1 MFARLGGLVVRAR
14 WLVIALA
21 VGVLAVGGVWGTRV
35 VDSLSD
41 GGFYPEHGPS
51 AEADRRIEKEFG
63 RQNAD
68 VVVVY
73 TSDRST
79 IDDASFTDP
88 VRDKLSAIAERGEVA
103 DVRSYFGTRSPAFVS
118 RDEHS
123 TFAVISLVGTDEETR
138 ADQFE
143 MVRELLPVPGTTT
156 LVGGREAAL
165 ADFNKKTEEGILT
178 AEIIATPILTVLML
192 IIFGGVVA
200 ASMPLVV
207 GVLAV
212 LGGFTITRLLTYVTD
227 ISVFAINVITII
239 GLGLAIDYS
248 LFIVSRFREELAAG
262 ADERTAVVRTMAT
275 AGRTVV
281 VSGATVL
288 LALAGL
294 LIVPLPFLHGIALG
308 GGAAIGVA
316 IVSALVVLPAV
327 LVVLGRRIDA
337 LSIRGRRGPRRRDT
351 SEDTNGDASGG
362 TSGDDG
368 LGMWARVGSA
378 VMRRPAAWLVGVL
391 AVLIVAAT
399 PFLHATFETV
409 DERVLPAGTESR
421 VVAETLKSE
430 FPGGADGTLLLMVD
444 GGGRTAAETVGGAVK
459 RMDHVASVT
468 PIATEGGA
476 TLLQVKAADGE
487 QGPGT
492 RALARELDGLA
503 PPEGATLHVSGLA
516 AQVNDQMDAI
526 ADGLPWLA
534 LTVVGVTL
542 VMLFFAFGSVLMPI
556 KAVLMNLVSIG
567 AAFGAVVWSF
577 QDGHLAGILGFTARP
592 VEASNLVLILVL
604 LFGLATDYEVFL
616 LSRVRE
622 EWDVSGDNTRS
633 VMVGMQRTGG
643 IITAA
648 ALLLIV
654 VVATFTT
661 GGVSFLKLIGIGM
674 TVAIFVDATLVR
686 MVLVPATMRIL
697 GDANWWAP
705 RPLRRFYAT
714 YGIRE
719 SAEVPA
725 ARGRAATASET
736 TTV

>member
-88 VRDKLSAIAERGEVA
+88 VRDKLSDIAERSEVA

-123 TFAVISLVGTDEETR
+123 TFAVVSLVGTDEETR

-143 MVRELLPVPGTTT
+143 KVKELLPVPGTTT

-212 LGGFTITRLLTYVTD
+212 LGGFTITRLLTQVTD

-337 LSIRGRRGPRRRDT
+337 LGIRGRGGPRRRDT
-351 SEDTNGDASGG
+351 SGDTSRG
-362 TSGDDG
+362 DG
-368 LGMWARVGSA
+368 LGMWARIGSA

-444 GGGRTAAETVGGAVK
+444 GGGRTAAETVGGAIK

-476 TLLQVKAADGE
+476 TLLQVKATDGE

-492 RALARELDGLA
+492 RALARQLDRLA
-503 PPEGATLHVSGLA
+503 PPEGTTLHVSGLA

-725 ARGRAATASET
+725 ARGRAATESET

>member
-21 VGVLAVGGVWGTRV
+21 VGVLTVGGVWGTRV

-88 VRDKLSAIAERGEVA
+88 VRNKLSDLAKRSEVA
-103 DVRSYFGTRSPAFVS
+103 DVRSYFRTGSPAFVS
-118 RDEHS
+118 RDERS

-143 MVRELLPVPGTTT
+143 KVKHLLPVSGTTT

-262 ADERTAVVRTMAT
+262 VDERTAVVRTMAT

-327 LVVLGRRIDA
+327 LAVLGRRIDA
-337 LSIRGRRGPRRRDT
+337 LSIRGGRGPRRRDM
-351 SEDTNGDASGG
+351 SEGTTEG
-362 TSGDDG
+362 TSGGDA
-368 LGMWARVGSA
+368 LGMWARIGSA
-378 VMRRPAAWLVGVL
+378 VMRRPTAWLVGVL
-391 AVLIVAAT
+391 AVLTVAAT

-444 GGGRTAAETVGGAVK
+444 GGGRAAADTVSGAVR
-459 RMDHVASVT
+459 RMDHVVSVT
-468 PIATEGGA
+468 PIATEGRA
-476 TLLQVKAADGE
+476 TLLQVKASDGE

-492 RALARELDGLA
+492 RALARELDRLA
-503 PPEGATLHVSGLA
+503 PPDGTTLHVSGLA

-542 VMLFFAFGSVLMPI
+542 VMLFFAFGSILMPI

-622 EWDVSGDNTRS
+622 EWDLSGDNTRS

-674 TVAIFVDATLVR
+674 TVAILVDATLVR

-725 ARGRAATASET
+725 ARGQTATASRT

>member
-21 VGVLAVGGVWGTRV
+21 VGVLTVGGVWGTRV

-88 VRDKLSAIAERGEVA
+88 VRNKLSDLAKRSEVA
-103 DVRSYFGTRSPAFVS
+103 DVRSYFRTGSPAFVS
-118 RDEHS
+118 RDERS

-143 MVRELLPVPGTTT
+143 KVKHLLPVSGTTT

-327 LVVLGRRIDA
+327 LAVLGRRIDA
-337 LSIRGRRGPRRRDT
+337 LSIRGGRGPRRRDM
-351 SEDTNGDASGG
+351 SEGTTEG
-362 TSGDDG
+362 TSGGDA
-368 LGMWARVGSA
+368 LGMWARIGSA
-378 VMRRPAAWLVGVL
+378 VMRRPTAWLVGVL
-391 AVLIVAAT
+391 AVLTVAAT

-421 VVAETLKSE
+421 VVAETLKSA

-444 GGGRTAAETVGGAVK
+444 GGGRAAADTVSGAVR
-459 RMDHVASVT
+459 RMDHVVSVT
-468 PIATEGGA
+468 PIATEGRA
-476 TLLQVKAADGE
+476 TLLQVKASDGE

-492 RALARELDGLA
+492 RALARELDRLA
-503 PPEGATLHVSGLA
+503 PPDGTTLHVSGLA

-542 VMLFFAFGSVLMPI
+542 VMLFFAFGSILMPI

-622 EWDVSGDNTRS
+622 EWDLSGDNTRS

-674 TVAIFVDATLVR
+674 TVAILVDATLVR

-725 ARGRAATASET
+725 ARGQTATASRT

>member
-1 MFARLGGLVVRAR
+1 MFARLGGLVVRMR
-14 WLVIALA
+14 WVVIALA
-21 VGVLAVGGVWGTRV
+21 IGVVAFGAIWGTRV
-35 VDSLSD
+35 TDSLSD
-41 GGFYPEHGPS
+41 GGFYPDNGPS
-51 AEADRRIEKEFG
+51 AKADHRIEQEFG

-68 VVVVY
+68 VVVLY
-73 TSDRST
+73 SSDRHT
-79 IDDASFTDP
+79 MDDPEFTEP
-88 VRDKLSAIAERGEVA
+88 VSDALSALDERPEVA
-103 DVRSYFGTRSPAFVS
+103 DVRSFFTTKAPDFVS
-118 RDEHS
+118 EDSRS
-123 TFAVISLVGTDEETR
+123 TFATISLTGTDEKTR
-138 ADQFE
+138 NEQYE
-143 MVRELLPVPGTTT
+143 ELREILAVPETTT

-165 ADFNKKTEEGILT
+165 AEFNKKTEEGILT

-200 ASMPLVV
+200 ACMPMVV

-212 LGGFTITRLLTYVTD
+212 LGGFVITRLLTYVLD
-227 ISVFAINVITII
+227 VSVFAINVITII

-248 LFIVSRFREELAAG
+248 LFIVSRFREEMRAG
-262 ADERTAVVRTMAT
+262 ADERTAIVRTMST

-281 VSGATVL
+281 VSGSTVL

-294 LIVPLPFLHGIALG
+294 LIIPLPFLHGIALG

-316 IVSALVVLPAV
+316 IISALIVLPAV
-327 LVVLGRRIDA
+327 LAVLGKRVDALKLPGRLGRRRNQDVA
-337 LSIRGRRGPRRRDT
+337 G
-351 SEDTNGDASGG
+351 GDE
-362 TSGDDG
+362 
-368 LGMWARVGSA
+368 LGFWARIGSA
-378 VMRRPAAWLVGVL
+378 VMRRPVVYLVGVL
-391 AVLIVAAT
+391 AVLIVAAV
-399 PFLHATFETV
+399 PFAHATFETV
-409 DERVLPAGTESR
+409 DERVLPEGTQSR
-421 VVAETLKSE
+421 VVSERLKEE

-444 GGGRTAAETVGGAVK
+444 GGGKAAAQTVSTTVEG
-459 RMDHVASVT
+459 MDHVVSVT
-468 PIATEGGA
+468 PVAANADA
-476 TLLQVKAADGE
+476 TLLQVKSSSGE

-492 RALARELDGLA
+492 RELAEDLSRLTPPDGS
-503 PPEGATLHVSGLA
+503 TLHVTGLA

-534 LTVVGVTL
+534 LVVVGVTL
-542 VMLFFAFGSVLMPI
+542 VMLFFAFGSLLMPI

-567 AAFGAVVWSF
+567 AAFGAVVWAF
-577 QDGHLAGILGFTARP
+577 QDGHLAGILDFTQRP

-622 EWDVSGDNTRS
+622 EWDLSGDNTRS
-633 VMVGMQRTGG
+633 VVVGLQRTGG

-686 MVLVPATMRIL
+686 MVLVPATMKIL
-697 GDANWWAP
+697 GSANWWAP
-705 RPLRRFYAT
+705 GPLRRFYAK

-719 SAEVPA
+719 SAGEAPVGEKEERTQA
-725 ARGRAATASET
+725 L
-736 TTV
+736 V

>member
-21 VGVLAVGGVWGTRV
+21 VGVLAAGGVWGTRV

-51 AEADRRIEKEFG
+51 AAADRRIEKEFG

-79 IDDASFTDP
+79 VDDASFTDP
-88 VRDKLSAIAERGEVA
+88 VRDKLSDIAKRGEVA
-103 DVRSYFGTRSPAFVS
+103 DVRSYFRTGSPAFVS
-118 RDEHS
+118 RDERS

-143 MVRELLPVPGTTT
+143 KVKELLPVPGTTT

-248 LFIVSRFREELAAG
+248 LFIVSRFREELSAG

-327 LVVLGRRIDA
+327 LAVLGRRIDA
-337 LSIRGRRGPRRRDT
+337 LSIRGGRGPRRRDMSEGT
-351 SEDTNGDASGG
+351 SEG
-362 TSGDDG
+362 TSGGDA
-368 LGMWARVGSA
+368 LGMWARIGSA
-378 VMRRPAAWLVGVL
+378 VMRRPTAWLVGVL
-391 AVLIVAAT
+391 AVLTVAAT

-444 GGGRTAAETVGGAVK
+444 GGGRAAADTVSGAVR
-459 RMDHVASVT
+459 RMDHVVSVT
-468 PIATEGGA
+468 PIATEGRA
-476 TLLQVKAADGE
+476 TLLQVKASDGE

-492 RALARELDGLA
+492 RALARELDRLA
-503 PPEGATLHVSGLA
+503 PPDGTTLHVSGLA

-542 VMLFFAFGSVLMPI
+542 VMLFFAFGSILMPI

-622 EWDVSGDNTRS
+622 EWDLSGDNTRS

-674 TVAIFVDATLVR
+674 TVAILVDATLVR

-725 ARGRAATASET
+725 ARGQTATASRT

>member
-14 WLVIALA
+14 WLVIALS
-21 VGVLAVGGVWGTRV
+21 VGILAVGGIWGTRV

-51 AEADRRIEKEFG
+51 AEADRRIEQVFG

-73 TSDRST
+73 TSDRHT
-79 IDDASFTDP
+79 IDDEAFTKP
-88 VRDKLSAIAERGEVA
+88 VTSRLSGLAGRAEVA
-103 DVRSYFGTRSPAFVS
+103 DVRSFFRTGSPAFVS

-123 TFAVISLVGTDEETR
+123 TFAAISLTGTDEATR

-143 MVRELLPVPGTTT
+143 KVRELLPAPGTTT

-207 GVLAV
+207 AVLAV
-212 LGGFTITRLLTYVTD
+212 LGGFTITRLLTQVTD

-327 LVVLGRRIDA
+327 LAVLGRRIDA
-337 LSIRGRRGPRRRDT
+337 LSVRGRRGPRRRGT
-351 SEDTNGDASGG
+351 SEDDS
-362 TSGDDG
+362 
-368 LGMWARVGSA
+368 LGAWARIGAA
-378 VMRRPAAWLVGVL
+378 VMRRPVAYLVGVL

-399 PFLHATFETV
+399 PFLHASFETV

-421 VVAETLKSE
+421 VVAERVRSD

-444 GGGRTAAETVGGAVK
+444 GGGRAAADTVSGAVQ
-459 RMDHVASVT
+459 RMDHVVSVT
-468 PIATEGGA
+468 PIAAEGRA
-476 TLLQVKAADGE
+476 TLLQVKASDGE

-492 RALARELDGLA
+492 RALAGELGRLA

-526 ADGLPWLA
+526 AGGLPWLV

-542 VMLFFAFGSVLMPI
+542 VMLFFAFGSILMPI

-577 QDGHLAGILGFTARP
+577 QDGHLAGILGFTERP

-622 EWDVSGDNTRS
+622 EWDKSGDNTRS
-633 VMVGMQRTGG
+633 VLVGMQRTGG

-719 SAEVPA
+719 SGNVPA
-725 ARGRAATASET
+725 APAGTAAAAER